1 MTNTGPLRI
10 GTRGSPLALAQ
21 AKEVQQRLAA
31 AHPDLPPAEI
41 AVIRTTGDRVQDRK
55 LEEVGGKGL
64 FTKEIEEALIA
75 GGIELAVHSMKDM
88 PTILPPG
95 LVIGC
100 LLPREDARDALFSPH
115 AASLAGLPRGTRV
128 GTSALR
134 RQAQILALRPDIEV
148 RMLRGNV

>member
-1 MTNTGPLRI
+1 MANSDSLRI

-31 AHPDLPPAEI
+31 THPDSPPAEI

-55 LEEVGGKGL
+55 LEEIGGKGL

-75 GGIELAVHSMKDM
+75 GRIDLAVHSMKDM

-100 LLPREDARDALFSPH
+100 LLPREDPRTTGKPRKAR
-115 AASLAGLPRGTRV
+115 GMG
-128 GTSALR
+128 
-134 RQAQILALRPDIEV
+134 
-148 RMLRGNV
+148 